1 MNSSLHAA
9 KAGRA
14 HLDPVYT
21 KHSLDLL
28 RRFWGCHLSLSGCLA
43 STSCTPRRLLA
54 FLCCRFFSSFGHAA
68 ERPVVSGFQI
78 LLAKTEAAQRRTPTA
93 VKRALVLF
101 YPPFL
106 RTEVRKLPLAEY
118 AYYQVACKLMGYGYV
133 QTVEFIYRL

>member
-14 HLDPVYT
+14 HLDPEYT

-78 LLAKTEAAQRRTPTA
+78 LLAKTEAPQRRTPTA

-101 YPPFL
+101 YAPFL